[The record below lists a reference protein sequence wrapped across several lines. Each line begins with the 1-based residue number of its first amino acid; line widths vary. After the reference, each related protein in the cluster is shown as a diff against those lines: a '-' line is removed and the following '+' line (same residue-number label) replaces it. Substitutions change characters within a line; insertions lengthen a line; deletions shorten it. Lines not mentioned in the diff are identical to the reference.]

1 MSDTNISLEAKRNR
15 LLEQQKAL
23 KDQEVQLLHQLNKAE
38 KRKEYVSSAGR
49 KQRTHRLVTRG
60 AAIES
65 LIPETKE
72 LTEVEFFSA
81 AESFFE
87 DDEIR
92 NRFLSSIASARKSDI
107 GRAD

>member
-1 MSDTNISLEAKRNR
+1 MSDMRKTCEEKRNH
-15 LLEQQKAL
+15 LIEQRKAL
-23 KDQEVQLLHQLNKAE
+23 EVQQVQLLHQLNKAE
-38 KRKEYVSSAGR
+38 KRKEYVASTGR

-92 NRFLSSIASARKSDI
+92 NRFLSSIASTRKIDI
-107 GRAD
+107 GRTD